1 MTTKRLARSDT
12 GRAVP
17 ALLAPNGPFAQ
28 VRQWTMATAIS
39 DAETCKEAAAAV
51 EELADAAAA
60 AAVRALLKDRL
71 PGAHGSLAPGR
82 FETFGDQHYH
92 IQILAW
98 SLAANDAD
106 FFTYH
111 VRWLCT
117 ALTSRSVPLETLAR
131 SFSAI
136 DSFYKPRLAR
146 RLTQA
151 LSAVIGA
158 GLSILNSWSGGG
170 AIIDTPGLDPLP
182 QSSPLVARLVAG
194 DEPGARSVVASIAG
208 TGVSYVAIAT
218 RLIQPAL
225 YRVGTLWH
233 RNEISIGQ
241 EHRATAISRSILSAL
256 FQRQG
261 RLVPEIGRRA
271 LFAAVEQ
278 DLHILG
284 PQIVADAF
292 ALAGWSVRNLGA
304 RTSLDRLIAEVVAWK
319 PELVGLSVSLSQQ
332 LPELKRT
339 VSALRSELSSLR
351 PMVMVGGRPTNQFA
365 DIWRWTGA
373 DAWSPDAENAVR
385 EAR

>member
-1 MTTKRLARSDT
+1 
-12 GRAVP
+12 
-17 ALLAPNGPFAQ
+17 
-28 VRQWTMATAIS
+28 MATAIS
-39 DAETCKEAAAAV
+39 DVETCNEAAAAV
-51 EELADAAAA
+51 EDLADLAAA
-60 AAVRALLKDRL
+60 AAVRALLKCRA
-71 PGAHGSLAPGR
+71 PVAGGSPAPGR

-92 IQILAW
+92 IQMLAW

-117 ALTSRSVPLETLAR
+117 ALTSRGVRLETLAR

-136 DSFYKPRLAR
+136 DSFYKLRLAR

-158 GLSILNSWSGGG
+158 GLAILNSWPGGG
-170 AIIDTPGLDPLP
+170 PIIDTPGLDPFPEASL
-182 QSSPLVARLVAG
+182 LVARLIEG
-194 DEPGARSVVASIAG
+194 DERGARKVVASIAD
-208 TGVSYVAIAT
+208 TGASYVAIAT

-241 EHRATAISRSILSAL
+241 EHRATAISRSILAAL
-256 FQRQG
+256 FQREG
-261 RLVPEIGRRA
+261 RSVQEIGRRA

-304 RTSLDRLIAEVVAWK
+304 RTSLDRLIAEVDAWK
-319 PELVGLSVSLSQQ
+319 PELIGLSVSLSQQ

-373 DAWSPDAENAVR
+373 DAWSPDAAGAIAAVR
-385 EAR
+385 